1 MEFNEKVVASLSL
14 VGKVTK
20 ASHNPKRAKSK
31 VYYIPPIASS
41 PERIHYKHAS
51 APEISEEHLLESA
64 QRFETFKAQR
74 IADGMPPPFGYRS
87 IDL

>member
-1 MEFNEKVVASLSL
+1 M
-14 VGKVTK
+14 
-20 ASHNPKRAKSK
+20 
-31 VYYIPPIASS
+31 
-41 PERIHYKHAS
+41 YKHAS
-51 APEISEEHLLESA
+51 APGISEEHLLESA